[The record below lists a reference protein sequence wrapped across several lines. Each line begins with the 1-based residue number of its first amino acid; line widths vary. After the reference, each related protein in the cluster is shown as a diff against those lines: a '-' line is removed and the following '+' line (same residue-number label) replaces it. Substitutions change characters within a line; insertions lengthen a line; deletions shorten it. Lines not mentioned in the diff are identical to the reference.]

1 MDALFAGNYGQKIVL
16 YAGSALVAAYIF
28 RKIFLKYTAGFPTE
42 TWKSEYDFIIGK
54 CYIVQN

>member
-1 MDALFAGNYGQKIVL
+1 MDVLFASNYGKKFVL

-28 RKIFLKYTAGFPTE
+28 RKIFLKSTAGFPTE

-54 CYIVQN
+54 CYIVQY